1 MKKIGSFVVRV
12 FCIFA
17 VMFSLSTVACFGA
30 NDGGNGS
37 NGGTSETRDNNGNT
51 IPPIIIRP
59 PR

>member
-1 MKKIGSFVVRV
+1 
-12 FCIFA
+12 
-17 VMFSLSTVACFGA
+17 MFSLSTVACFGA